1 MVKAEWLSAS
11 LGYLE
16 YLDVNSDR
24 AEHVDHAEPGAR
36 QC

>member
-1 MVKAEWLSAS
+1 MVQTEWLSAS

-16 YLDVNSDR
+16 YLDVNSDC
-24 AEHVDHAEPGAR
+24 AEHVDHAKPGA